1 MAVKRYFGTDGIRG
15 RVGETPVSAD
25 FMLRLGRAAGTVL
38 KSLGGDGSVVIG
50 KDTRLSGYMFESALE
65 AGLIAAG
72 ADVRLLGPMPTP
84 AVAQLTLATG
94 ASAGIVISASHNP
107 HHDNGIKFFS
117 AAGEK
122 LSDDVEAAIE
132 DELERPFTTVD
143 AAALGKAT
151 RLRDAHERYLDFVRG
166 TVSPDFDLDGVRL
179 VVDCANGANYRLGPQ
194 LLERLGAAV
203 IAIGHEPDGLN
214 INDGCG
220 SMHPEALAARV
231 VAERADVGI
240 AFDGD
245 GDRVLLVDATGHVL
259 DGDDL
264 LFLLARDRAARGEL
278 AGPVVGTLMTNFGL
292 ELAFAELGIPFRRA
306 NVGDRFVHRMLVE
319 SGGVLGGEASG
330 HILVLDRASTGDALV
345 SALAALEVW
354 RRRGDS
360 LSALRSAWTRLTQRT
375 RNVRIARGAKP
386 LESPVVIAAR
396 AKAEGLLAGRGRLVL
411 RPSGTEPVVRVTVE
425 AEDPHLV
432 DSILVNLG
440 DAVESAA

>member
-1 MAVKRYFGTDGIRG
+1 MASKRYFGTDGIRG
-15 RVGETPVSAD
+15 RVGESPISAD
-25 FMLRLGRAAGTVL
+25 FVLRLGRAAGVVL
-38 KSLGGDGSVVIG
+38 KALGGDGSVVIG
-50 KDTRLSGYMFESALE
+50 KDTRRSGYMFESALE

-84 AVAQLTLATG
+84 AVAQLTRMTG

-122 LSDDVEAAIE
+122 LADEVEAAIE
-132 DELERPFTTVD
+132 DELERPFETVD
-143 AAALGKAT
+143 AAKLGKAS
-151 RLRDAHERYLDFVRG
+151 RLKDAHERYLDFVRG
-166 TVSPDFDLDGVRL
+166 TVPSDFDLHGVRL

-194 LLERLGAAV
+194 IFERLGASV

-220 SMHPEALAARV
+220 TMHPEALAARV
-231 VAERADVGI
+231 VAEGADVGV

-264 LFLLARDRAARGEL
+264 LFLLARDRAERGML
-278 AGPVVGTLMTNFGL
+278 RGPVVGTLMTNYGL
-292 ELAFAELGIPFRRA
+292 ELALRASGIPFRRA
-306 NVGDRFVHRMLVE
+306 NVGDRYVHRMLVE
-319 SGGVLGGEASG
+319 TGGVLGGEASG
-330 HILVLDRASTGDALV
+330 HILILDRASTGDALV
-345 SALAALEVW
+345 SALAVLEVW

-360 LSALRSAWTRLTQRT
+360 LSALRTAWQRLTQRT
-375 RNVRIARGAKP
+375 RNVRIGRGSAP
-386 LESPVVIAAR
+386 LESAAVVVAR
-396 AKAEGLLAGRGRLVL
+396 AEAEARLAGRGRLVL
-411 RPSGTEPVVRVTVE
+411 RASGTEPVVRVTVE
-425 AEDPHLV
+425 ADDPELV
-432 DSILVNLG
+432 EAILTTLG

>member
-122 LSDDVEAAIE
+122 LSDDVEVAIE

-166 TVSPDFDLDGVRL
+166 TVPPGFDLDGVRL

-194 LLERLGAAV
+194 LFERLGAMV

-292 ELAFAELGIPFRRA
+292 ELAFGELGIPFLRA

-354 RRRGDS
+354 RRCGDS

-386 LESPVVIAAR
+386 LESPVVAAAR
-396 AKAEGLLAGRGRLVL
+396 ARAEGLLAGRGRLVL

-425 AEDPHLV
+425 AEDPNLV
-432 DSILVNLG
+432 DLVLVSLG